1 MRFSIKH
8 IMNKIVG
15 YADKLIYL
23 IAGINIISLF
33 LIYHLADNSYFL
45 SFNEVYLPSTKYIY
59 IAYILLKVLSNP
71 GKFSTYRRQLI
82 DFFIIAFL
90 LVFKPDPRFI
100 QLYLVGRQIFVAVRD
115 ITARLQ
121 TSDPETSQVRLYK
134 KISSNPPVF
143 VLASFLITIVVGA
156 FLLSL
161 PWSINDYAI
170 SNDTS
175 FLDALFTATSA
186 TCVTGLIVHD
196 TGTYYSQF
204 GQLIIL
210 LLIQVGGLGIMT
222 ISTAFAILLGQK
234 MSARSIGIMQD
245 VVGESTQLDMM
256 NIVKSIFFVT
266 IFFEF
271 LGAVLLYFSFPVDGA
286 HNRIYNAV
294 FHSISAFCNAGFSLY
309 SNSLE
314 GFKTHPGINF
324 TVMGLIIMGG
334 IGFTVIKDVQRNCI
348 RTFKPTRLSL
358 HSKIV
363 ILMTVLLIVI
373 GIFAFLIS
381 EFNYTLKGMNIFE
394 KLLASTF
401 QSVTTRTAGFN
412 TVNNGEMSNSSVLT
426 TILLMF
432 IGASPG
438 STGGGIKTT
447 TFAVII
453 LAVLAIMQ
461 GGDGVSVFK
470 RRISDQV
477 LKRVMA
483 LMAISITFLFVM
495 VYVLLMTETGKIDE
509 KPNQIVNTG
518 RSFMPPVENTMNKL
532 DNFDVTDVSDSTFM
546 STLDDVSV
554 FNDEAVYLVEPIIP
568 AVNVNSID
576 ESDEAAD
583 RPSFSEVIFEAVSAF
598 GTVGLSMGI
607 TSDLSSPGKLIIILL
622 MYLGRVGPL
631 TFIFA
636 LSEAKTRKPLVFT
649 EEKIVI
655 G

>member
-1 MRFSIKH
+1 MK
-8 IMNKIVG
+8 KLTG

-23 IAGINIISLF
+23 IAGINVVSLF
-33 LIYHLADNSYFL
+33 LIYHLADNSYFI
-45 SFNEVYLPSTKYIY
+45 SFNEVYLPSITYIY
-59 IAYILLKVLSNP
+59 IAYILLKILCNP
-71 GKFSTYRRQLI
+71 VMFTTYRRLLI

-90 LVFKPDPRFI
+90 LIFKPDTKFI

-121 TSDPETSQVRLYK
+121 NSDPETNQVRLYK

-143 VLASFLITIVVGA
+143 VLASFLITIIVGA

-161 PWSINDYAI
+161 PWAVNDYEI
-170 SNDTS
+170 NNDTN

-204 GQLIIL
+204 GQLVIL

-271 LGAVLLYFSFPVDGA
+271 LGAVFLYLSFPADGA

-309 SNSLE
+309 SDSLE
-314 GFKTHPGINF
+314 GFKTHSGINF
-324 TVMGLIIMGG
+324 TVMGLIITGG
-334 IGFTVIKDVQRNCI
+334 IGFTVIKDIQRNCL
-348 RTFKPTRLSL
+348 RTFKPSRLSL

-363 ILMTVLLIVI
+363 LLMTVLLIVI

-381 EFNYTLKGMNIFE
+381 EFNYTLKDMNIFE
-394 KLLASTF
+394 KLLASSF

-412 TVNNGEMSNSSVLT
+412 TVNNGDMSNSSVLT

-483 LMAISITFLFVM
+483 LIAISITFLFVM
-495 VYVLLMTETGKIDE
+495 IYALLMTETGFNE
-509 KPNQIVNTG
+509 ENTNQIVNTG
-518 RSFMPPVENTMNKL
+518 RSFMPPVENTFNKL
-532 DNFDVTDVSDSTFM
+532 DKISVTNVSDSTLM
-546 STLDDVSV
+546 NRINDVPLLK
-554 FNDEAVYLVEPIIP
+554 NEVEYTVKPLNRI
-568 AVNVNSID
+568 VSID
-576 ESDEAAD
+576 CSDEVSD
-583 RPSFSEVIFEAVSAF
+583 IHDDPTFSEVIFEAVSAF

-607 TSDLSSPGKLIIILL
+607 TSDLSSPGKIIIVLL

-636 LSEAKTRKPLVFT
+636 LSEAKTQKPLVFT

>member
-1 MRFSIKH
+1 MRFNIK
-8 IMNKIVG
+8 NLTDRLVG

-23 IAGINIISLF
+23 IAAINAISLF
-33 LIYHLADNSYFL
+33 LIYHLADNSHFL
-45 SFNEVYLPSTKYIY
+45 SFNEVYLHSITYIY
-59 IAYILLKVLSNP
+59 IAYILLKVSCSP
-71 GKFSTYRRQLI
+71 GKLSTYRKLLI
-82 DFFIIAFL
+82 DFFMIAFL
-90 LVFKPDPRFI
+90 LIFKPDSRII
-100 QLYLVGRQIFVAVRD
+100 QLYIVGRQIFVAVRD

-121 TSDPETSQVRLYK
+121 NSDPETNQVKLYK
-134 KISSNPPVF
+134 KLSSNPPVF
-143 VLASFLITIVVGA
+143 VLASFLITIIVGA

-161 PWSINDYAI
+161 PWSINDYDI
-170 SNDTS
+170 NNDNS

-204 GQLIIL
+204 GQLVIL

-222 ISTAFAILLGQK
+222 LSTAFAILLGQK

-245 VVGESTQLDMM
+245 VVGESTQIDMM

-266 IFFEF
+266 IFLEL
-271 LGAVLLYFSFPVDGA
+271 LGAVLLFFSFPVEGA

-294 FHSISAFCNAGFSLY
+294 FHSVSAFCNAGFSLY
-309 SNSLE
+309 SDSLE
-314 GFKTHPGINF
+314 GFKTDVGINF
-324 TVMGLIIMGG
+324 TIMGLIITGG
-334 IGFTVIKDVQRNCI
+334 IGFTVIKDVQKNCLFS
-348 RTFKPTRLSL
+348 FKPSRLSL

-363 ILMTVLLIVI
+363 LLMTFILII
-373 GIFAFLIS
+373 LGIFAFLIS
-381 EFNYTLKGMNIFE
+381 EFNYTMKDMNIFE
-394 KLLASTF
+394 KLQASTF

-412 TVNNGEMSNSSVLT
+412 TVNNGDMSNASVMT

-461 GGDGVSVFK
+461 GGEGVSVFK

-483 LMAISITFLFVM
+483 LIAISITFLFVM
-495 VYVLLMTETGKIDE
+495 IYALLMIETGIDRSVNN
-509 KPNQIVNTG
+509 KIVNTG
-518 RSFMPPVENTMNKL
+518 RSFMPPVENKFNMPNDFTSGS
-532 DNFDVTDVSDSTFM
+532 FTDSLTDKSFTALTREN
-546 STLDDVSV
+546 SSIELTLESEKVPETSQK
-554 FNDEAVYLVEPIIP
+554 FIP
-568 AVNVNSID
+568 EN
-576 ESDEAAD
+576 EELT
-583 RPSFSEVIFEAVSAF
+583 FSEVIFEAVSAF
-598 GTVGLSMGI
+598 GTVGLSMGV
-607 TSDLSSPGKLIIILL
+607 TSKLSSAGKLIIILL

-636 LSEAKTRKPLVFT
+636 LSEAKSRKPLVFT